1 MNYEVAKSLG
11 LYEQHLEN
19 GYMHTCVYTSRST
32 QDEKKHLLLIFIEQ
46 SFQYTI
52 FLLYINKL
60 FIVYEYSYKYSLFV
74 SIVLY
79 VVG

>member
-19 GYMHTCVYTSRST
+19 GYMHTCVYTSLST
-32 QDEKKHLLLIFIEQ
+32 QDEKNRLLIFIEQ
-46 SFQYTI
+46 SFQYRI
-52 FLLYINKL
+52 FLLYINNI
-60 FIVYEYSYKYSLFV
+60 FIGNEYSYKYSLFV